1 MVLFIMLILILN
13 LASKFDNR
21 MDSDSIA
28 LIEQI
33 NTLPCNAFPENV
45 REKIPLLYS
54 LSFDLLR
61 QIKPHPE
68 FIKFADE
75 IKMCIEDY
83 QNKKD
88 IKQEDNSDQSD
99 QFYELKNALEKLKDY
114 QNFEIGNE
122 RFAELCSSI
131 FSPIEDIFISLF
143 NDDKSGPK
151 FVKLTN
157 DNLVQKA
164 KEYIS
169 KVNATQVCT
178 SFCDGTDNITI
189 IEAINEIDIFDII
202 SIISCKKCFK
212 TEEKHQRC
220 SVFLPQYKS
229 KHKCQT
235 CGVSS
240 SKHITCDN
248 FCCDRIDKCFSDLY
262 CTICGMNYYSHK
274 EKIEKTSF
282 CCMNYIDNGNKIC
295 KNCQF
300 EMKDHL
306 NSTSFNLLPKELRR
320 SIDDEHLFFFLQSIS
335 SSDEN
340 LLVINEFILNLFR
353 VKNYREV
360 GRTYYNMT
368 Q

>member
-1 MVLFIMLILILN
+1 
-13 LASKFDNR
+13 
-21 MDSDSIA
+21 MDSDPIA
-28 LIEQI
+28 LIEKI

-45 REKIPLLYS
+45 RKKIPSLYS
-54 LSFDLLR
+54 LIFDLLR
-61 QIKPHPE
+61 KIKPHPD

-83 QNKKD
+83 QAEKD
-88 IKQEDNSDQSD
+88 IKQEDKSD

-114 QNFEIGNE
+114 KNFEIGDDG
-122 RFAELCSSI
+122 FAELCSLI

-143 NDDKSGPK
+143 NDDKSRQK

-164 KEYIS
+164 KEYMN

-178 SFCDGTDNITI
+178 SFCDGTDNIAL
-189 IEAINEIDIFDII
+189 IEAINEIDIFDFI
-202 SIISCKKCFK
+202 SMVSCQKCFK
-212 TEEKHQRC
+212 TEEAHQTC
-220 SVFLPQYKS
+220 SVFLPQFAS
-229 KHKCQT
+229 KYKCQT
-235 CGVSS
+235 CGGSS
-240 SKHITCDN
+240 SKHAICDN
-248 FCCDRIDKCFSDLY
+248 FCSNGTAECFLDLY
-262 CTICGMNYYSHK
+262 CTNCGMNYYSHK

-295 KNCQF
+295 NNCQF
-300 EMKDHL
+300 EMQDHL

-320 SIDDEHLFFFLQSIS
+320 SIGDKYLFFSLKSIS
-335 SSDEN
+335 SSDKN

-360 GRTYYNMT
+360 ARTYYNMP
-368 Q
+368 QL